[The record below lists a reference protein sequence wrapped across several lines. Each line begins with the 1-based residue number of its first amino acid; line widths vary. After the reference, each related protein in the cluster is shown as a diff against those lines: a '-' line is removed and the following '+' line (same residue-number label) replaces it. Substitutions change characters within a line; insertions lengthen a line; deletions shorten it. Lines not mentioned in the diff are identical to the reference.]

1 MLSDIYFDQKKY
13 PESINVLKKANNV
26 SQSNAEIH
34 RRLSN
39 SYYWQNNYKLAIDEV
54 NIAIRL
60 NRSLN
65 NYLQKFILYI
75 QKYFFIFVP
84 IFILLMVLTLLT
96 TGAVNLLF
104 FGLVILFIIS
114 LLVYYLTNR
123 FLVHGIGT
131 IIIML
136 IVIILEC
143 LHLILK

>member
-1 MLSDIYFDQKKY
+1 
-13 PESINVLKKANNV
+13 
-26 SQSNAEIH
+26 
-34 RRLSN
+34 
-39 SYYWQNNYKLAIDEV
+39 
-54 NIAIRL
+54 
-60 NRSLN
+60 
-65 NYLQKFILYI
+65 
-75 QKYFFIFVP
+75 
-84 IFILLMVLTLLT
+84 LT